1 MDTRIEK
8 QNLPHSKLE
17 KEEDIL
23 EKICLCKQ
31 NGIEMKIEK
40 ICHSLQIEK
49 RSLMSYL
56 KSLQKHGYI
65 ETVIPEKE
73 IQLTDYA
80 WQWETITLIA
90 IILSA
95 RCCNLLELMKKLQ
108 IRMRAE

>member
-65 ETVIPEKE
+65 ETIIPEQE
-73 IQLTDYA
+73 IQLTDYGFGGG
-80 WQWETITLIA
+80 
-90 IILSA
+90 
-95 RCCNLLELMKKLQ
+95 KK
-108 IRMRAE
+108 

>member
-49 RSLMSYL
+49 RSLIPYL

-65 ETVIPEKE
+65 ETIIPEQE
-73 IQLTDYA
+73 IQLTDYGDRK
-80 WQWETITLIA
+80 
-90 IILSA
+90 SVV
-95 RCCNLLELMKKLQ
+95 
-108 IRMRAE
+108 